1 MEISQKNVK
10 FNDIPYSQLPKPV
23 FYIKPM
29 FKNAIKYSS
38 LFSAL
43 FLTSCGEHTLYDCLL
58 NPNLE
63 CVLEEIIART
73 GWLAE
78 DEEFDNIPDDIPD
91 PVPNGNLPKS
101 ADLEAR
107 FPPIGDQGQY
117 GTCVAWATGYNLKT
131 ALNAI
136 DKGWKAA
143 DLSKTSN
150 QTSPKDLWFVIES
163 GKKGTGCN
171 GTNFEPALD
180 ALISKGASSL
190 SSVPYTNMGN
200 CAGSSNGNSGNKLAN
215 YRKIAYNSDL
225 SGSGSGSAGMTADNF
240 KSYLA
245 QGRPILIGAK
255 LGDRFMRWN
264 GSSVISSDTYN
275 DPGMQHAYH
284 AMVLVGYSDDKKA
297 FRVRNSWGSSWGD
310 KGSIWVDYTFFST
323 KFAFS
328 AFVAQ
333 NPAPS
338 VSSQVSPEQLLAGS
352 DLLAAYAED
361 IRDPSANSQR
371 ERAFSYEVYNSGK
384 ETIFARQDWTVL
396 YMYYN
401 AFNANDF
408 GIIFE
413 DYYTDDFGKGE
424 GEYNSEA
431 LAGGYWNNANVE
443 PGRKAGEAEYGEG
456 GFLISYEMPE
466 ITGRY
471 YLVVY
476 ADAYNKIEESNED
489 NNFYFIGA
497 EGGKPLEFANGVMR
511 NKPASAKILAKKAS
525 DGKVEAPAKS
535 VQEIGGSPNAY
546 TPEEIKKLVLKSKKS
561 GVLAKKRAEHS
572 GGKAVKKRKAAN

>member
-1 MEISQKNVK
+1 
-10 FNDIPYSQLPKPV
+10 
-23 FYIKPM
+23 M
-29 FKNAIKYSS
+29 FKRILAYFS
-38 LFSAL
+38 LLSAL
-43 FLTSCGEHTLYDCLL
+43 FLTSCGEHGLSDILSCSDIECIIEEA
-58 NPNLE
+58 NSILE
-63 CVLEEIIART
+63 RT

-78 DEEFDNIPDDIPD
+78 GEDLDNIPEDIPE
-91 PVPNGNLPKS
+91 PNTDGNLPKTAS
-101 ADLEAR
+101 LEVR

-136 DKGWKAA
+136 DKGWKST
-143 DLSKTSN
+143 DLSETAN
-150 QTSPKDLWFVIES
+150 QTSPKDLWFAIDNS
-163 GKKGTGCN
+163 KKGSGCN

-190 SSVPYTNMGN
+190 NLVPYSNMGN
-200 CAGSSNGNSGNKLAN
+200 CSGSPTGNSGNKLAN
-215 YRKIAYNSDL
+215 YRKIAYNNAL
-225 SGSGSGSAGMTADNF
+225 SGSGSGSGGMSEENF

-264 GSSVISSDTYN
+264 STSVISSDTYN

-284 AMVLVGYSDDKKA
+284 AMVLVGYDDNKNA
-297 FRVRNSWGSSWGD
+297 FRVRNSWGPSWGD
-310 KGSIWVDYTFFST
+310 KGSIWVDYDFFLRN
-323 KFAFS
+323 FLFS

-338 VSSQVSPEQLLAGS
+338 VSSQINQEQLLAGY
-352 DLLAAYAED
+352 DLLAASAED
-361 IRDPSANSQR
+361 FPDGNSPL
-371 ERAFSYEVYNSGK
+371 ERGFSYEVYNSGK
-384 ETIFARQDWTVL
+384 ETIFASQRWTVL

-401 AFNANDF
+401 AFNANEFD
-408 GIIFE
+408 IIFE
-413 DYYTDDFGKGE
+413 DYYTDEFGKGD
-424 GEYNSEA
+424 GEYDSNA
-431 LAGGYWNNANVE
+431 PGGGYWNNANVE
-443 PGRKAGEAEYGEG
+443 PGKMAGEAEYGKD
-456 GFLISYEMPE
+456 GFQISYIMPK

-497 EGGKPLEFANGVMR
+497 EGGKPLEFANGIMLS
-511 NKPASAKILAKKAS
+511 KPAAAKIPAKKAS
-525 DGKVEAPAKS
+525 GGKIEATAKS

-546 TPEEIKKLVLKSKKS
+546 TPEEIKKLVLKSKKN
-561 GVLAKKRAEHS
+561 GVLAKKMAEHS
-572 GGKAVKKRKAAN
+572 SGKAVKKRRVAN